1 MITYFVRQFLEG
13 GMIAL
18 AGALPSRVARDG
30 DLPYEAGER

>member
-13 GMIAL
+13 G
-18 AGALPSRVARDG
+18 GSRGPRRCRAVWARDG